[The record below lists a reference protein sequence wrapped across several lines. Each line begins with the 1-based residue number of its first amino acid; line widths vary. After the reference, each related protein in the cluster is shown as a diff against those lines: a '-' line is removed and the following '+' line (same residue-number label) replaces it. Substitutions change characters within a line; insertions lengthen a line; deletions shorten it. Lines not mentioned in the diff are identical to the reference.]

1 MAEQGHLTEAAK
13 RLGLAQPTLSR
24 QLQALERELAVRLL
38 VRTPRGM
45 VLSDAGAHFLTHAR
59 EALEALRV
67 GTTELDELS
76 HNPRGTVALG
86 TLPTVGAYVMP
97 TLLQAFHRRHPAVR
111 LRLAEGLPERLED
124 GVASGE
130 LDLAV
135 LNLPVRRG
143 ELVAQKLWQEDF
155 VLVVPR
161 GHPLGQ
167 TRRAVAL
174 STIIKEPVVVIP
186 GAAGAQAI
194 AEACE
199 ERGLEPR
206 IAVETD
212 NPESARRMVERGLG
226 IALLPALIAR
236 ERGRAVEVVEVA
248 GAPRRQVALVHRGE
262 RSLSAGAR
270 ALKRLVVERLQQP
283 DAPPEHKDGAQL
295 TQRKSRPSTQPRGPR

>member
-1 MAEQGHLTEAAK
+1 MNTEQLRAFIAVAEQGHLTDAAK

-45 VLSDAGAHFLTHAR
+45 LLSDAGAHFLTHAR
-59 EALEALRV
+59 EALEALRA

-76 HNPRGTVALG
+76 QNPRGTVALG
-86 TLPTVGAYVMP
+86 TLPTVGAYLMP
-97 TLLQAFHRRHPAVR
+97 TLLQAFHKRHPAVR

-143 ELVAQKLWQEDF
+143 ELVAQKLWQEDL

-167 TRRAVAL
+167 TRRPVAL
-174 STIIKEPVVVIP
+174 ATIIKEPVVVIP
-186 GAAGAQAI
+186 GAAGALAI
-194 AEACE
+194 AAACE
-199 ERGLEPR
+199 ERGVEPR
-206 IAVETD
+206 ITVETD

-226 IALLPALIAR
+226 VALLPALMAR
-236 ERGRAVEVVEVA
+236 EKGRAVEVVEVA

-270 ALKRLVVERLQQP
+270 ALKRLVVDRLQQ
-283 DAPPEHKDGAQL
+283 AGEA
-295 TQRKSRPSTQPRGPR
+295 